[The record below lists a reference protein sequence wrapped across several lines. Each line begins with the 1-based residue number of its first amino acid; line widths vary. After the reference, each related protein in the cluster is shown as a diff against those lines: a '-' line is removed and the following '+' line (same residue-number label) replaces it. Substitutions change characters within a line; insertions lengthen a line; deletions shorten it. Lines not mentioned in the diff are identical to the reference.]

1 MKKDIFPIFKNRVST
16 VGLILGPLV
25 FILIV
30 FLIPIDDLSYDA
42 KIVLGI
48 TLWMT
53 SWWITEAI
61 PIYVTALLPL
71 VLFPSLEITDL
82 GDTASAYAD
91 RIVFLFLGG
100 FILAKAIEK
109 TGLHKRFALNFLR
122 AFGTNPKNIVAA
134 FIIVTGFLSA
144 WISNTA
150 TAMLMVPIASAVIL
164 QVDNPAHRKQFGLCL
179 MLSIAYSA
187 SLGGLATLIG
197 TPPNA
202 IFASL
207 SSSLHDVNVNFA
219 DWMLIGMPISA
230 VSLFVTWLYMVNVGV
245 KISSKTIS
253 LVKEK
258 EIISRQLHKLGKMSA
273 DEKIAAAVFSAT
285 ALLWITRGLLW
296 KDYLP
301 MIDDTTIVLIA
312 AISLFLL
319 PSISHSRHSLS
330 SESAKLPPSSLS
342 LKELPP
348 SSQEVSNHSRKTER
362 LLDWN
367 TAVKIPW
374 GVLLLIGGGLA
385 LADAFQI
392 TGLDKWI
399 ASSLS
404 FVKELNYILIIVIL
418 VAITIFA
425 SEIMSNTAA
434 AAVFI
439 PIAASLA
446 TSISIDPI
454 LLMAPIAIATS
465 YGFIMPVGTPPN
477 AIVFATG
484 HVTAAKMARVGIP
497 LDIIGIL
504 IVTIMS
510 TLLVPLVFTLI

>member
-1 MKKDIFPIFKNRVST
+1 MFQNRKST
-16 VGLILGPLV
+16 IGLLLGPILFVLV
-25 FILIV
+25 VL
-30 FLIPIDDLSYDA
+30 LLPIDSLSFDGR
-42 KIVLGI
+42 IVLGI
-48 TLWMT
+48 TIWM
-53 SWWITEAI
+53 SLWWITEAI
-61 PIYVTALLPL
+61 PIYATALLPL
-71 VLFPSLEITDL
+71 ILLPSLEVTDL
-82 GDTASAYAD
+82 GETAAVYAD

-109 TGLHKRFALNFLR
+109 TELHRRFALNILR
-122 AFGTNPKNIVAA
+122 AFGTNPRNVVAA

-150 TAMLMVPIASAVIL
+150 TAMLMVPIAAAVIV
-164 QVDNPAHRKQFGLCL
+164 QVDNLKQRKQFGLCL

-207 SSSLHDVNVNFA
+207 SSSLSNVEVTFS
-219 DWMLIGMPISA
+219 DWMLVGMPISA
-230 VSLFVTWLYMVNVGV
+230 VSLFVTWLYMVDIGV
-245 KISSKTIS
+245 KINKKTVS
-253 LVKEK
+253 LIKEK
-258 EIISRQLHKLGKMSA
+258 EIIYKQLQKLGGMSA
-273 DEKIAAAVFSAT
+273 DEKIVAAVFSAT
-285 ALLWITRGLLW
+285 ALMWITRGLLW
-296 KDYLP
+296 KDFLP
-301 MIDDTTIVLIA
+301 MVDDTTIVLVSSIA
-312 AISLFLL
+312 LFLL
-319 PSISHSRHSLS
+319 PSISHRRSPSNTS
-330 SESAKLPPSSLS
+330 DSAETESSLTS
-342 LKELPP
+342 EKNKP
-348 SSQEVSNHSRKTER
+348 SPNESSNNGQKVER
-362 LLDWN
+362 ILDWN
-367 TAVKIPW
+367 TASKIPW

-385 LADAFQI
+385 LADAFEA

-399 ASSLS
+399 ANSLL
-404 FVKELNYILIIVIL
+404 FVEELNYLFIIVII

-446 TSISIDPI
+446 TAISIDPV

-477 AIVFATG
+477 AIVFG
-484 HVTAAKMARVGIP
+484 SGYVTTTKMARVGFP

-510 TLLVPLVFTLI
+510 ALLVPAVFGS

>member
-1 MKKDIFPIFKNRVST
+1 MKKNIIPILKNRVSNL
-16 VGLILGPLV
+16 GLILGPLL
-25 FILIV
+25 FISVIF
-30 FLIPIDDLSYDA
+30 FLPIDNLSFEG

-53 SWWITEAI
+53 LWWITEAI

-71 VLFPSLEITDL
+71 VLFPSLEITNL
-82 GDTASAYAD
+82 GDTAAVYAD

-109 TGLHKRFALNFLR
+109 TELHKRFALNILR
-122 AFGTNPKNIVAA
+122 VFGTNPKNIVAA
-134 FIIVTGFLSA
+134 FIIITGFLSA

-164 QVDNPAHRKQFGLCL
+164 QINNPAHRKQFGLCL

-207 SSSLHDVNVNFA
+207 SSSLNDVDVNFA
-219 DWMLIGMPISA
+219 NWMLIGMPISA
-230 VSLFVTWLYMVNVGV
+230 ASLFITWLYMVNVGV

-253 LVKEK
+253 VIKEN
-258 EIISRQLHKLGKMSA
+258 EMISRQLQKLGKMSA
-273 DEKIAAAVFSAT
+273 DEKIAAAVFSGT
-285 ALLWITRGLLW
+285 ALMWLTRGLLW
-296 KDYLP
+296 KDFLP
-301 MIDDTTIVLIA
+301 MIDDTTIVVIA

-319 PSISHSRHSLS
+319 PSISHRRHSLS
-330 SESAKLPPSSLS
+330 SESTSTSNEITSSS
-342 LKELPP
+342 H
-348 SSQEVSNHSRKTER
+348 EVSNQSQGTQR

-385 LADAFQI
+385 LADAFQT

-399 ASSLS
+399 ANSLS
-404 FVKELNYILIIVIL
+404 FVKELNYMVIIVII

-439 PIAASLA
+439 PVAASLA
-446 TSISIDPI
+446 TTISIDPV

-484 HVTAAKMARVGIP
+484 HVTAAKMARVGFP
-497 LDIIGIL
+497 LDIVGIL

-510 TLLVPLVFTLI
+510 TLLVPIVFAP

>member
-1 MKKDIFPIFKNRVST
+1 MRKDILSILKNRTSRI
-16 VGLILGPLV
+16 GLILGPLL
-25 FILIV
+25 FISIV
-30 FLIPIDDLSYDA
+30 FFLPIDSLSFQGR
-42 KIVLGI
+42 IVLGV

-71 VLFPSLEITDL
+71 VLFPSLEVTDL
-82 GDTASAYAD
+82 GNTASAYAD

-109 TGLHKRFALNFLR
+109 TKLHKRFALNILR
-122 AFGTNPKNIVAA
+122 VFGTNPKNIVAA

-164 QVDNPAHRKQFGLCL
+164 QIDNPAHRKQFGLCL

-207 SSSLHDVNVNFA
+207 SSSLHGVEVNFA

-245 KISSKTIS
+245 KINSKTIS
-253 LVKEK
+253 LIKEK
-258 EIISRQLHKLGKMSA
+258 GMIFRQLKELGKMSS

-285 ALLWITRGLLW
+285 ALMWVTRGLLW
-296 KDYLP
+296 KDFLP
-301 MIDDTTIVLIA
+301 MVDDTTIVLIA

-319 PSISHSRHSLS
+319 PSISYTGRSLS
-330 SESAKLPPSSLS
+330 SKPALTSNETPSFSH
-342 LKELPP
+342 EVPNYNR
-348 SSQEVSNHSRKTER
+348 SQKSKR

-385 LADAFQI
+385 LADAFQT
-392 TGLDKWI
+392 TGLDEWI
-399 ASSLS
+399 ANSLS
-404 FVKELNYILIIVIL
+404 FVKGMNYVFIIVII

-439 PIAASLA
+439 PVVASLA
-446 TSISIDPI
+446 TVISIDPV

-465 YGFIMPVGTPPN
+465 YGFVMPVGTPPN

-484 HVTAAKMARVGIP
+484 HVTAAKMARVGFP

-510 TLLVPLVFTLI
+510 TLLVPVVFSSR

>member
-1 MKKDIFPIFKNRVST
+1 MTTDMFQNRKSIM
-16 VGLILGPLV
+16 GLIFGPLL
-25 FILIV
+25 FALFV
-30 FLIPIDDLSYDA
+30 FLLPVDSLSYDG

-48 TLWMT
+48 TIWM
-53 SWWITEAI
+53 SLWWITEAI
-61 PIYVTALLPL
+61 PIYATALLPL
-71 VLFPSLEITDL
+71 VLFPSLGVTDL
-82 GDTASAYAD
+82 GETAAAYAD

-109 TGLHKRFALNFLR
+109 TELHKRFALNILR
-122 AFGTNPKNIVAA
+122 AFGTNPRNVVAA
-134 FIIVTGFLSA
+134 FIIVTGLLSA

-150 TAMLMVPIASAVIL
+150 TAMLMVPIAAAVIV
-164 QVDNPAHRKQFGLCL
+164 QVDNLAQRKQFGLCL

-207 SSSLHDVNVNFA
+207 SSSLNNVEVTFS
-219 DWMLIGMPISA
+219 DWMLVGMPISA
-230 VSLFVTWLYMVNVGV
+230 VSLFVTWLYMVNIGV
-245 KISSKTIS
+245 KINKKAVL

-258 EIISRQLHKLGKMSA
+258 EVISKQLQKLGGMSA
-273 DEKIAAAVFSAT
+273 DEKIVAAVFSAT
-285 ALLWITRGLLW
+285 ALMWITRGLLW
-296 KDYLP
+296 KDFLP
-301 MIDDTTIVLIA
+301 MVDDTTVVLIA
-312 AISLFLL
+312 AITLFML
-319 PSISHSRHSLS
+319 PSISYRRSSNISDSTETKSSLS
-330 SESAKLPPSSLS
+330 SNEHKPSSH
-342 LKELPP
+342 ET
-348 SSQEVSNHSRKTER
+348 SSNGQKTKR

-367 TAVKIPW
+367 TASKIPW

-385 LADAFQI
+385 LADAFGT

-399 ASSLS
+399 ADSMV
-404 FVKELNYILIIVIL
+404 FVKELNYILIIVIM

-425 SEIMSNTAA
+425 GEIMSNTAA

-446 TSISIDPI
+446 TAISIDPV

-477 AIVFATG
+477 AIVFG
-484 HVTAAKMARVGIP
+484 SGYVTTTKMARVGFP
-497 LDIIGIL
+497 LDLVGIL

-510 TLLVPLVFTLI
+510 TLLVPAVFGS

>member
-1 MKKDIFPIFKNRVST
+1 MKKDIFPMLKNRASSI
-16 VGLILGPLV
+16 GLILGPVLFISVV
-25 FILIV
+25 F
-30 FLIPIDDLSYDA
+30 FLPIDDLSFEGR
-42 KIVLGI
+42 IVLGI

-71 VLFPSLEITDL
+71 VLFPSLEITNL

-109 TGLHKRFALNFLR
+109 TELHKRFALNILK

-207 SSSLHDVNVNFA
+207 SSSLHDVDVNFA

-230 VSLFVTWLYMVNVGV
+230 ASLFVTWLYMVNVGV
-245 KISSKTIS
+245 KINSKTIS
-253 LVKEK
+253 LIKEK
-258 EIISRQLHKLGKMSA
+258 GMISRQLHKLGKMSA
-273 DEKIAAAVFSAT
+273 DEKVAAAVFSAT
-285 ALLWITRGLLW
+285 ALMWITRGLLW
-296 KDYLP
+296 KDFLP

-319 PSISHSRHSLS
+319 PSISHRRNFLASQST
-330 SESAKLPPSSLS
+330 KLPS
-342 LKELPP
+342 LKEP
-348 SSQEVSNHSRKTER
+348 SSPSSEKLSNQSQKTER

-385 LADAFQI
+385 LADAFQT

-399 ASSLS
+399 ANSLS
-404 FVKELNYILIIVIL
+404 FVKGLNYILIIMVL

-439 PIAASLA
+439 PISASLA
-446 TSISIDPI
+446 ISLSIDPI

-484 HVTAAKMARVGIP
+484 HVTAAKMARIGFP

-510 TLLVPLVFTLI
+510 TLLVPLVFTS

>member
-1 MKKDIFPIFKNRVST
+1 VSN
-16 VGLILGPLV
+16 VGLILGPLL
-25 FILIV
+25 FILTV
-30 FLIPIDDLSYDA
+30 FLFPIDNLSFDG

-53 SWWITEAI
+53 LWWITEAI
-61 PIYVTALLPL
+61 PLYVTALLPL
-71 VLFPSLEITDL
+71 VLFPSLEITEL
-82 GDTASAYAD
+82 GDTAAVYAD

-109 TGLHKRFALNFLR
+109 TGLHKRFALNILKV
-122 AFGTNPKNIVAA
+122 FGTNPKNIVAA

-164 QVDNPAHRKQFGLCL
+164 QVENPSQRKQFGLCL

-207 SSSLHDVNVNFA
+207 SSSLHNVQINFA
-219 DWMLIGMPISA
+219 DWMLIGMPVSA
-230 VSLFVTWLYMVNVGV
+230 VSLFITWLYMVNVGV
-245 KISSKTIS
+245 QISGKTIS
-253 LVKEK
+253 LAREK
-258 EIISRQLHKLGKMSA
+258 EIISRQLQKLGRMSP
-273 DEKIAAAVFSAT
+273 DEKTAAAVFCVT
-285 ALLWITRGLLW
+285 ALMWITRGLLW
-296 KDYLP
+296 KDLLP
-301 MIDDTTIVLIA
+301 MIDDTTIVLIS

-319 PSISHSRHSLS
+319 PSISNRKRSLTS
-330 SESAKLPPSSLS
+330 NSANLVSPSSLQ
-342 LKELPP
+342 ETPP
-348 SSQEVSNHSRKTER
+348 STTNKESNHSEKKER

-385 LADAFQI
+385 LANAFET

-399 ASSLS
+399 ANSLS
-404 FVKELNYILIIVIL
+404 FVKDLNYVVMILIMA
-418 VAITIFA
+418 AITIFA

-446 TSISIDPI
+446 TSISVDPI

-465 YGFIMPVGTPPN
+465 YGFVMPVGTPPN
-477 AIVFATG
+477 AIVFASG
-484 HVTAAKMARVGIP
+484 HVTAAKMARVGLP

-504 IVTIMS
+504 IVTIMT
-510 TLLVPLVFTLI
+510 TLLVPIVFTP

>member
-1 MKKDIFPIFKNRVST
+1 LPLKIQGSNL
-16 VGLILGPLV
+16 GLILGPLL

-30 FLIPIDDLSYDA
+30 FFLPVEDLSFEG

-53 SWWITEAI
+53 SWWLTEAI
-61 PIYVTALLPL
+61 PIYATALLPL
-71 VLFPSLEITDL
+71 VLFPSLEVTNL

-109 TGLHKRFALNFLR
+109 TGLHKRFALYILR

-150 TAMLMVPIASAVIL
+150 TAMLMVPIASAVIV
-164 QVDNPAHRKQFGLCL
+164 QVDNPTHRKQFGLCL

-202 IFASL
+202 LFASL
-207 SSSLHDVNVNFA
+207 SSSLHDVDVNFA
-219 DWMLIGMPISA
+219 DWMLVGMPISA

-245 KISSKTIS
+245 KLNSKTVS
-253 LVKEK
+253 LMKEK
-258 EIISRQLHKLGKMSA
+258 EMISRQLQKLGRMSA
-273 DEKIAAAVFSAT
+273 DEKIAAAVFSGT
-285 ALLWITRGLLW
+285 ALVWITRGLLW
-296 KDYLP
+296 KDFLP
-301 MIDDTTIVLIA
+301 MVDDTTVVLIA
-312 AISLFLL
+312 AISLFLI
-319 PSISHSRHSLS
+319 PSITHMRDHYSS
-330 SESAKLPPSSLS
+330 SESMPSTN
-342 LKELPP
+342 KPA
-348 SSQEVSNHSRKTER
+348 SSSRTVSNRRKTER
-362 LLDWN
+362 LLNWN

-385 LADAFQI
+385 LADAFQT
-392 TGLDKWI
+392 TGLDIWI
-399 ASSLS
+399 ANNLS
-404 FVKELNYILIIVIL
+404 FVKELNYVIIIAII

-439 PIAASLA
+439 PVAASLA
-446 TSISIDPI
+446 IVIPIDPV

-477 AIVFATG
+477 AIVFASG
-484 HVTAAKMARVGIP
+484 HVTAAKMARVGFP
-497 LDIIGIL
+497 LDIIGIV
-504 IVTIMS
+504 IVTVLS
-510 TLLVPLVFTLI
+510 TLLVPLVF